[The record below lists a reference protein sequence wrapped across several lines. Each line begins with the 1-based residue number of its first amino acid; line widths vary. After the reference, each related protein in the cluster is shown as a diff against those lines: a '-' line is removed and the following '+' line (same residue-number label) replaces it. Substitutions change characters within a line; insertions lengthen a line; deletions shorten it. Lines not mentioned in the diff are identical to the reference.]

1 MESYTTIVPKKPTC
15 QCCKYEVSES
25 DSFCNNCG
33 FPLNGTDEEK
43 GKFIGQY
50 LTQKNTKAEIENQ
63 VKSARTT
70 LFVVAGLMV
79 LSGLFSLATDKEGD
93 GGFILIASLVIA
105 AIFCGLAFWSNKN
118 PFGALLTGLIMYISL
133 ILLSIIED
141 PIELVRGVIVKVI
154 IISYMIKGVIGAS
167 KVRGMKN

>member
-1 MESYTTIVPKKPTC
+1 MEAYTTITPKKPTC
-15 QCCKYEVSES
+15 QCCKFEIGES

-50 LTQKNTKAEIENQ
+50 LTQKNTKAEVESQ
-63 VKSARTT
+63 VKNARTT
-70 LFVVAGLMV
+70 LFVVAGLTT
-79 LSGLFSLATDKEGD
+79 LSGLYSLVANKEGD
-93 GGFILIASLVIA
+93 GGFLLIISLVLA

-118 PFGALLTGLIMYISL
+118 PFGALLTGLIMYVSL
-133 ILLSIIED
+133 IILGSIDD
-141 PIELVRGVIVKVI
+141 PMELIRGIIVKVI
-154 IISYMIKGVIGAS
+154 IISYMIKGVVGAS

>member
-1 MESYTTIVPKKPTC
+1 MESSAAIIPQKQIC
-15 QCCKYEVSES
+15 QCCKYEVGEN

-33 FPLNGTDEEK
+33 FPLHGTDEEK

-50 LTQKNTKAEIENQ
+50 LTQKNAKVEIESQ

-70 LFVVAGLMV
+70 LFVVAGLTV
-79 LSGLFSLATDKEGD
+79 LGGLLSTATNNEGD
-93 GGFILIASLVIA
+93 GGIILIASIVIA

-133 ILLSIIED
+133 ILLSVIED
-141 PIELVRGVIVKVI
+141 PMELVRGIIVKVI
-154 IISYMIKGVIGAS
+154 IISYMIKGVVGAS
-167 KVRGMKN
+167 KARGMKN

>member
-33 FPLNGTDEEK
+33 FPLNGTDDEK

-50 LTQKNTKAEIENQ
+50 LTQKNTRAEVYSQ
-63 VKSARTT
+63 VKNARTT
-70 LFVVAGLMV
+70 LFVVAGYYIFM
-79 LSGLFSLATDKEGD
+79 GLISAVNDNTDGLLI
-93 GGFILIASLVIA
+93 FIVTVVFA
-105 AIFCGLAFWSNKN
+105 AIFCGLAFWSSKN
-118 PFGALLTGLIMYISL
+118 PFGALLTGLIMFISL
-133 ILLSIIED
+133 IILSVIED

-154 IISYMIKGVIGAS
+154 IISYMIKGVVGAS